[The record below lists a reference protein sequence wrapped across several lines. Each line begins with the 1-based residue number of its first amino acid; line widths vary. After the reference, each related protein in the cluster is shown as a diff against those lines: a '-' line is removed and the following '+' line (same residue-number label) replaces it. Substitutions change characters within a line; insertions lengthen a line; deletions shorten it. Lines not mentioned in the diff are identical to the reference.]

1 MVNNKLQV
9 KDITFAYGKQ
19 NVLNG
24 ITFSVPKGSFLTI
37 LGPNGSGKSTLIK
50 NIAGILSGNEDNI
63 LLDGKKLSSIDKRL
77 RAREI
82 AYSGQYFSQG
92 LPLTVF
98 DIVMLG
104 RRPYQRFFSSKSE
117 KDFIW
122 SILEKF
128 DISDLAHK
136 IISELSGGQQQKVHI
151 AGAIAQEADL
161 ILLDEPTS
169 NLDIFHQI
177 ELMTILRDYISEKG
191 VTLIAAV
198 HDLNLACRFS
208 DSLLLLKNGKIETEG
223 PPHEVINA
231 KNMGTLYNVETE
243 IIEARGAKQVIPIS
257 CLPEKKAS
265 EK

>member
-1 MVNNKLQV
+1 MVNIKLKV
-9 KDITFAYGKQ
+9 DNLTFGYRKH

-24 ITFSVPKGSFLTI
+24 ISFCVPKGSFLTI
-37 LGPNGSGKSTLIK
+37 LGPNGSGKSTLLK
-50 NIAGILSGNEDNI
+50 NIAGILPGNEDHI
-63 LLDGKKLSSIDKRL
+63 LLEDRKLSSIDKRL
-77 RAREI
+77 RAKEI

-117 KDFIW
+117 KDLIW
-122 SILEKF
+122 SMLEKF
-128 DISDLAHK
+128 DIADLAHK
-136 IISELSGGQQQKVHI
+136 IVSELSGGQQQKVHI
-151 AGAIAQEADL
+151 AGAMAQDADL

-169 NLDIFHQI
+169 NLDIYHQI
-177 ELMTILRDYISEKG
+177 ELMTILKNYISDKG

-208 DSLLLLKNGKIETEG
+208 DLLLLLKDGKVETLG
-223 PPHEVINA
+223 TPDEVINS

-243 IIEARGAKQVIPIS
+243 IIETRGCKQVIPVS
-257 CLPEKKAS
+257 CLPVNKTPT
-265 EK
+265 

>member
-1 MVNNKLQV
+1 MVNIKLRV
-9 KDITFAYGKQ
+9 NNITFGYGKQ

-24 ITFSVPKGSFLTI
+24 ISFSAPRGAFLTI

-50 NIAGILSGNEDNI
+50 NIAGILPGNEDKI
-63 LLDGKKLSSIDKRL
+63 LIEGRKLSSIDKKQ
-77 RAREI
+77 RARKI
-82 AYSGQYFSQG
+82 AYFGQYFSQG

-136 IISELSGGQQQKVHI
+136 MVSELSGGQQQKVHI
-151 AGAIAQEADL
+151 AGTMAQEADL

-169 NLDIFHQI
+169 NLDIYHQI
-177 ELMTILRDYISEKG
+177 ELMTILKEYILDKG

-208 DSLLLLKNGKIETEG
+208 DLLVLLKDGKIETKG
-223 PPHEVINA
+223 SPDAVINS

-243 IIEARGAKQVIPIS
+243 VIEVEGCKQVIPLS
-257 CLPEKKAS
+257 CLPVKAPR
-265 EK
+265 E